1 MATAHAASLHR
12 GSFSGDKYGINPSP
26 VFTWATRFAS
36 PSPVQCA
43 AGNAAPCS
51 AGSCHAGLCGEEDLV
66 PAAGRAEL
74 GPVHTHTRTA
84 SSTSGSTL
92 RSSSALSTRRESK
105 TKGKKKKRKRNK
117 GKETASPSVL
127 KAKFLSPNIG
137 RVPAGQ
143 RLGGAFGARQRL
155 RRTLRHLRGSL
166 RAAARTQCRVG
177 QVTARSEKRKSRGM
191 IHRSALPH
199 LRSHAACT
207 FPAWLG
213 H

>member
-1 MATAHAASLHR
+1 MESIPPQSLHGR
-12 GSFSGDKYGINPSP
+12 PALLRPPRFSVPLGTPLP
-26 VFTWATRFAS
+26 ARPAPATLG
-36 PSPVQCA
+36 CA
-43 AGNAAPCS
+43 GRRIWFLLRAGQSSAPCT
-51 AGSCHAGLCGEEDLV
+51 
-66 PAAGRAEL
+66 
-74 GPVHTHTRTA
+74 HTHARPPLPPA
-84 SSTSGSTL
+84 P
-92 RSSSALSTRRESK
+92 RSAHPPLFQRGEK
-105 TKGKKKKRKRNK
+105 AKQKEKKKRKRNK
-117 GKETASPSVL
+117 GKETASPSAL

>member
-84 SSTSGSTL
+84 SSTSGSAL

-105 TKGKKKKRKRNK
+105 TKGKKKKEKKQRKRNSFTK
-117 GKETASPSVL
+117 RAQSKVSQPKHRPGP
-127 KAKFLSPNIG
+127 G
-137 RVPAGQ
+137 W
-143 RLGGAFGARQRL
+143 
-155 RRTLRHLRGSL
+155 
-166 RAAARTQCRVG
+166 AAARRCVRCPTTSAPNSSASPRVTPG
-177 QVTARSEKRKSRGM
+177 CC
-191 IHRSALPH
+191 PH
-199 LRSHAACT
+199 AVPGRTGNSKK
-207 FPAWLG
+207 
-213 H
+213 